1 MVYLFLSKSF
11 GTQLAP
17 LGVLNALIHRNTR
30 THTQKNLPGVRTKKQ
45 NPPSI

>member
-17 LGVLNALIHRNTR
+17 VGVLNALIHRNTR
-30 THTQKNLPGVRTKKQ
+30 THTQKPPWGPNQKTK
-45 NPPSI
+45 PT